1 MNGMDADGELK
12 KSDPKTRKGVSSN
25 GSFSIFKSIL
35 FICVHPVHLTRDWFW
50 NARLSRCARLWLRKS
65 AVPIVATILLSIPL
79 YAQDELKALKAEPT
93 KETLAAAL
101 PLLAD
106 PAARGNVRSTV
117 LGINPFPAA
126 DLVALLSDPRLAVR
140 LGALE
145 TLEEK
150 AGGDYDFNP
159 WSPTAAPENEAPLA
173 RWQKWLGESGD
184 DADRP
189 SSLLNEDQRHGY
201 LRDLLADDRD
211 RSARARRMLEADGLS
226 AVGFLEDFLAN
237 SATLPAGSRA
247 KVREAQYQIVL
258 SPAFGPQAPA
268 TARQLAF
275 GSRDQILT
283 ALGNL
288 KSAGLSALPIIRDFI
303 AHPDALV
310 RETAM
315 DAMLASG
322 GSQSLEVIG
331 PALAKETD
339 PNVIH
344 GALRRLKEIPGDISL
359 EIATSFLSRD
369 EEDLLISAIQACQK
383 LVAGSS
389 DPFSGGG
396 SMTFGSSGGGRTN
409 NEGKDKVAEKTH
421 AAVIAALT
429 DPRWRVRTA
438 ALEFVTAAKV
448 SQAADTCVK
457 MLRDED
463 DFVRFS
469 AIKAAIAL
477 GAKGALP
484 VLKEM
489 FMENPETAGPVLEGY
504 AALGSIPDDAMMER
518 LATYPPD
525 ARVAA
530 IRAATTAPSL
540 AFIPIRFANDPDLD
554 VACAALRYL
563 SSDDDRM
570 DSGKVATVLVE
581 ALRSGI
587 PEKRAAVLDQISLPK
602 GEAVLDP
609 ELAAG
614 LGAFAKPPEK
624 TPLDPLYDLLLDAA
638 AKSSGAADSGVKEI
652 PGAKGALFGEIAKIA
667 ASDDPNSFRA
677 ALALAITGD
686 PAGLRVLLENL
697 PKYSTAQ
704 RAAIAGK
711 LYQPSRKEALQLLAA
726 LVRDP
731 VDEVRSDAV
740 ESALS
745 AENTAAFLSMALEA
759 LTEPDSPLAAHQ
771 FYSYR
776 FSYASRNR
784 GTTATVLTNWAA
796 ATYADETAKD
806 PIRILAFIALAESF
820 PSSAVEKTVAIAK
833 SAPNK
838 WLRRAAWHAL
848 GTTTSPSF
856 RENLEHLVADPSPFV
871 RAVLAESV
879 GAMDSAWQH
888 RFDDVHSQRNNSW
901 SSNRSSR
908 RIHSSE
914 ADALAQLA
922 ATDPSPEVR
931 FESMFALLSHGREID
946 VEAFAILLRSR
957 PAEDRASHRVASWMN
972 ENQRRLGPGLAPI
985 VSALNPSEVNPRNM
999 SVILSK
1005 MSAGKEKEAGFAS
1018 FAALAARA
1026 EGKTDAPQLTAAPD
1040 EEEENEVERETLKVI
1055 YFFKPGCAECDKASR
1070 LLETMK
1076 ADFPLLETER
1086 HNINETR
1093 GTLLNQALC
1102 ARFNVPS
1109 PDHNIAPA
1117 FFTQAG
1123 FLVRDDITPQA
1134 VGKLLASTMDMPQD
1148 DAWAEV
1154 AEPEIAAA
1162 QEKVEERYR
1171 SLTLPVVLLAGLIDG
1186 VNPCA
1191 FATIIFFLSYLQI
1204 ARRSPREMLMVGAA
1218 FISAV
1223 FLAYFFAGLALHS
1236 ILEQMTDKISGIKPY
1251 LDWAFAGLALVAAL
1265 ISFRDAAKARAGKL
1279 DEMALT
1285 LPAFLKDRIRGVVRT
1300 GARARRFVIAAF
1312 VAGILISFLE
1322 LACTGQ
1328 VYAPIIYSIQQGK
1341 LDAVAW
1347 LLAYNLAFITPLIII
1362 FALAFTGMSNKALID
1377 FQTRHTFSVKI
1388 ALGLV
1393 FLALAAV
1400 ILFGARML

>member
-1 MNGMDADGELK
+1 MDADGELMK
-12 KSDPKTRKGVSSN
+12 PVAGTCSPSPSWGYPVPTLLSHL
-25 GSFSIFKSIL
+25 KSIL
-35 FICVHPVHLTRDWFW
+35 FICVYPVHLTPSW
-50 NARLSRCARLWLRKS
+50 NLWSSISAALRLRLKNSIFPIAS
-65 AVPIVATILLSIPL
+65 AILLSVTVH
-79 YAQDELKALKAEPT
+79 AQEDALKSLKAQPN
-93 KETLAAAL
+93 KETLAAAI

-106 PAARGNVRSTV
+106 PAMRGNVRSTL

-126 DLVALLSDPRLAVR
+126 DLVALLSDTRLAVR

-150 AGGDYDFNP
+150 AGGDYDYNP
-159 WSPTAAPENEAPLA
+159 WVAPSEPENEAPLA
-173 RWQKWLGESGD
+173 RWQKWLGESDGKD
-184 DADRP
+184 SAT
-189 SSLLNEDQRHGY
+189 SSLLSEDQRHGY

-211 RSARARRMLEADGLS
+211 RAGRARRMLEADGLA
-226 AVGFLEDFLAN
+226 AVGFLENFLTNA
-237 SATLPAGSRA
+237 ATLPAGSRS

-288 KSAGLSALPIIRDFI
+288 KSAGLSALPIIRDFLS
-303 AHPDALV
+303 HPDALV

-315 DAMLASG
+315 DAMLSSG
-322 GSQSLEVIG
+322 GAQSLDVIG

-344 GALRRLKEIPGDISL
+344 GALRRLKEIPGDKSL
-359 EIATSFLSRD
+359 EIATSFLSRE

-383 LVAGSS
+383 LAAGDSNTYSGRITTGATPKAS
-389 DPFSGGG
+389 D
-396 SMTFGSSGGGRTN
+396 
-409 NEGKDKVAEKTH
+409 
-421 AAVIAALT
+421 AAKKANTAIVAALS
-429 DPRWRVRTA
+429 DSRWRVRTA
-438 ALEFVTAAKV
+438 ALEYVTAAKV
-448 SQAADTCVK
+448 SEASETCVK

-463 DFVRFS
+463 EFVRFS

-484 VLKEM
+484 VLKDM
-489 FMENPETAGPVLEGY
+489 FMKSPEAVSPVLAGY
-504 AALGSIPDDAMMER
+504 AALGSVPDDAMMKK
-518 LATYPPD
+518 LDSYPPD

-530 IRAATTAPSL
+530 IQAATTSPSL
-540 AFIPIRFANDPDLD
+540 SFIPIRFANDPDLD
-554 VACAALRYL
+554 VACAALRLL
-563 SSDDDRM
+563 SSDDDRVE
-570 DSGKVATVLVE
+570 SGKVATVLVE

-587 PEKRAAVLDQISLPK
+587 PEKRAAVLDQITLPAD
-602 GEAVLDP
+602 EAPLDP

-638 AKSSGAADSGVKEI
+638 AESSGSSDGGVKEI
-652 PGAKGALFGEIAKIA
+652 AGAKGALFAEIAKIA
-667 ASDDPNSFRA
+667 ASDDPSSFRA
-677 ALALAITGD
+677 ALSLGVTGD

-711 LYQPSRKEALQLLAA
+711 LYEPTRKEALQLLSA

-745 AENTAAFLSMALEA
+745 ADNTAAFLAMALEA
-759 LTEPDSPLAAHQ
+759 LAEPDSKLGANQ

-776 FSYASRNR
+776 FSYASRSGSAN
-784 GTTATVLTNWAA
+784 ATVLKNWAT
-796 ATYADETAKD
+796 ATYADEAAKD
-806 PIRILAFIALAESF
+806 PTRILAFIALAQSF
-820 PSSAVEKTVAIAK
+820 PSSAVDKTVAIAK

-838 WLRRAAWHAL
+838 WLRRAAWYSL
-848 GTTTSPSF
+848 GTTTSPKF

-871 RAVLAESV
+871 RIVLAESV
-879 GAMDSAWQH
+879 GRMDSAWQH
-888 RFDDVHSQRNNSW
+888 RFDDVHSQSDNSW
-901 SSNRSSR
+901 SSERSSR
-908 RIHSSE
+908 RIHRTE
-914 ADALAQLA
+914 ADALTKLA
-922 ATDPSPEVR
+922 ATDPAPEVR
-931 FESMFALLSHGREID
+931 FESMLALLSHGQEID
-946 VEAFAILLRSR
+946 VDAFAILLRAR
-957 PAEDRASHRVASWMN
+957 PADERASYRIADWMN
-972 ENQRRLGPGLAPI
+972 ENQQRLGPGLSPI
-985 VSALNPSEVNPRNM
+985 VSALNPEEVNPQYMAAIVSR
-999 SVILSK
+999 V
-1005 MSAGKEKEAGFAS
+1005 SAGKKKESGFAS
-1018 FAALAARA
+1018 FAALAAGA
-1026 EGKTDAPQLTAAPD
+1026 EDKGNAPQLTAAP
-1040 EEEENEVERETLKVI
+1040 EEEEKPEVARESLKII
-1055 YFFKPGCAECDKASR
+1055 YFYKPGCAECDKASR

-1086 HNINETR
+1086 HNIVETR
-1093 GTLLNQALC
+1093 STLLNQALC

-1109 PDHNIAPA
+1109 ADHNIAPA

-1123 FLVRDDITPQA
+1123 FLIRNDLTPQA
-1134 VGKLLASTMDMPQD
+1134 VGKLLASTMDMPQE
-1148 DAWAEV
+1148 DAWAKV
-1154 AEPEIAAA
+1154 DEPEIAAA
-1162 QEKVEERYR
+1162 KEKVEERYK

-1204 ARRSPREMLMVGAA
+1204 ARRSQREMLMVGIA

-1223 FLAYFFAGLALHS
+1223 FLAYLSAGLVLHEV
-1236 ILEQMTDKISGIKPY
+1236 LEQMTDKISGIKRY
-1251 LDWAFAGLALVAAL
+1251 LDWAFAGLALVAAF
-1265 ISFRDAAKARAGKL
+1265 ISFRDATKARAGKL
-1279 DEMALT
+1279 DEMTLT

-1300 GARARRFVIAAF
+1300 GAKARRFVIAAF

-1347 LLAYNLAFITPLIII
+1347 LIAYNLAFITPLIFI
-1362 FALAFTGMSNKALID
+1362 FAMAFTGMSNKVLID

-1400 ILFGARML
+1400 ILFGARMM

>member
-1 MNGMDADGELK
+1 MSRFFRAAVLTATLLGAPSLRADDDALK
-12 KSDPKTRKGVSSN
+12 S
-25 GSFSIFKSIL
+25 
-35 FICVHPVHLTRDWFW
+35 
-50 NARLSRCARLWLRKS
+50 
-65 AVPIVATILLSIPL
+65 
-79 YAQDELKALKAEPT
+79 LKAQPT

-106 PAARGNVRSTV
+106 PAVRGNARSTI
-117 LGINPFPAA
+117 LGLNPFPAA

-150 AGGDYDFNP
+150 SGGDYDYNP
-159 WSPTAAPENEAPLA
+159 WEPPAAPENEAPLA
-173 RWQKWLGESGD
+173 RWQKWLGESDGKD
-184 DADRP
+184 SAAT
-189 SSLLNEDQRHGY
+189 SLLSDDQRHGY

-211 RSARARRMLEADGLS
+211 RSARARRMLEADGLA
-226 AVGFLEDFLAN
+226 AVGFLENFLTN

-288 KSAGLSALPIIRDFI
+288 KSAGLSALPIIRDFL

-315 DAMLASG
+315 DAMLSSG
-322 GSQSLEVIG
+322 GAQSLDVIG

-344 GALRRLKEIPGDISL
+344 GALRRLKEIPGDKSL
-359 EIATSFLSRD
+359 EIAASFLSRE

-383 LVAGSS
+383 LAAGDGNSSFSRTIINGRVITESGDS
-389 DPFSGGG
+389 DPKKTG
-396 SMTFGSSGGGRTN
+396 SAK
-409 NEGKDKVAEKTH
+409 E
-421 AAVIAALT
+421 AANTAIIAALS

-438 ALEFVTAAKV
+438 ALEYVTAAKV
-448 SQAADTCVK
+448 GEASEQCVK

-463 DFVRFS
+463 EFVRFS
-469 AIKAAIAL
+469 AIKASIAL

-484 VLKEM
+484 VLKDM
-489 FMENPETAGPVLEGY
+489 FMKSPEAVSPVLEGY
-504 AALGSIPDDAMMER
+504 AALGSIPDDAMMEK
-518 LATYPPD
+518 LDSYPPD

-530 IRAATTAPSL
+530 IQAATTSPSL
-540 AFIPIRFANDPDLD
+540 SFIPIRFANDPDLD
-554 VACAALRYL
+554 VACAALRLL
-563 SSDDDRM
+563 SSDDDRVE
-570 DSGKVATVLVE
+570 SGKVATVLVE

-587 PEKRAAVLDQISLPK
+587 PEKRAAVLDQITLPAD
-602 GEAVLDP
+602 EAPLDP

-638 AKSSGAADSGVKEI
+638 AESAGTADGGVKEI
-652 PGAKGALFGEIAKIA
+652 AGAKGALFEEIAKIA
-667 ASDDPNSFRA
+667 ASDDPSSFRA
-677 ALALAITGD
+677 ALSLGMTGD
-686 PAGLRVLLENL
+686 PAGLKVLLENL

-711 LYQPSRKEALQLLAA
+711 LYNPTRKEALQLLAA

-745 AENTAAFLSMALEA
+745 AENTPAFLAMALEA
-759 LTEPDSPLAAHQ
+759 LAEPDSKLGAHQ

-776 FSYASRNR
+776 FSYASRTGSAN
-784 GTTATVLTNWAA
+784 ATVLKNWAA

-806 PIRILAFIALAESF
+806 PTRILAFIALAQSF
-820 PSSAVEKTVAIAK
+820 PSSAVDKTISIAK

-838 WLRRAAWHAL
+838 WLRRAAWYAL
-848 GTTTSPSF
+848 GTTASPKF

-871 RAVLAESV
+871 RIVLAESV
-879 GAMDSAWQH
+879 GRMDSAWQH
-888 RFDDVHSQRNNSW
+888 RFDDVHSQSDNSW
-901 SSNRSSR
+901 SSDRNSR
-908 RIHSSE
+908 RIHRTE
-914 ADALAQLA
+914 VDALTKLA
-922 ATDPSPEVR
+922 ATDPAPEVR
-931 FESMFALLSHGREID
+931 FESMLALLSHGQEID
-946 VEAFAILLRSR
+946 VDAFAILLRAR
-957 PAEDRASHRVASWMN
+957 PADERASYRVADWMN
-972 ENQRRLGPGLAPI
+972 ENQQRLGPGLAPI
-985 VSALNPSEVNPRNM
+985 VSALNPEEVNPQYMAAIVSR
-999 SVILSK
+999 V
-1005 MSAGKEKEAGFAS
+1005 SAGKKKESGFAS
-1018 FAALAARA
+1018 FAALAAGA
-1026 EGKTDAPQLTAAPD
+1026 EEKGDAPQLTAAP
-1040 EEEENEVERETLKVI
+1040 EEEEKPEAARESLKII

-1086 HNINETR
+1086 HNIVETR
-1093 GTLLNQALC
+1093 STLLNQALC
-1102 ARFNVPS
+1102 ARFHVPS
-1109 PDHNIAPA
+1109 ADHNIAPA

-1123 FLVRDDITPQA
+1123 FLIRNDITPQA

-1162 QEKVEERYR
+1162 KEKVEEKYK

-1223 FLAYFFAGLALHS
+1223 FLAYFSAGLVLHS
-1236 ILEQMTDKISGIKPY
+1236 VLEQLTDKISGIKPY
-1251 LDWAFAGLALVAAL
+1251 LDRAFAGLALVAAL

-1300 GARARRFVIAAF
+1300 GAKARRFVIAAF

-1347 LLAYNLAFITPLIII
+1347 LVAYNLAFITPLIVI
-1362 FALAFTGMSNKALID
+1362 FAMAFTGMSNKTLID

-1400 ILFGARML
+1400 ILFGAKML